1 MVVAVVVTVVVT
13 VVGAVVGAVAV
24 AVAVAAAAAA
34 ASKKSWAAVVYLCFE
49 RSSGSETKVVSL
61 STKSMVHWT
70 GCVVWVEKGRLSR
83 SYDLTILYPFAI

>member
-24 AVAVAAAAAA
+24 AVAVAAAAA